1 MIDAI
6 TVDIEAIL
14 QNTVRINLI
23 QEISEE
29 AEAQVQV
36 QVQEDTETIIEI
48 ENQVE
53 VVVGV

>member
-29 AEAQVQV
+29 AEAKV